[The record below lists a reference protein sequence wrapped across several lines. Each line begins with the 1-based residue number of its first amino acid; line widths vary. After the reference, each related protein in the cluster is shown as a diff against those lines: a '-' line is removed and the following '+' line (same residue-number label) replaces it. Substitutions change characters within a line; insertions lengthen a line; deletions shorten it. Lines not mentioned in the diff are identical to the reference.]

1 MQVADKVNSSSWGK
15 VTKQINTQ
23 ILALHFELAEH
34 CSIYILSCV
43 RYRLACDWKWSVEK
57 VELQ

>member
-23 ILALHFELAEH
+23 ILALHFELADTVQSTFYH
-34 CSIYILSCV
+34 V
-43 RYRLACDWKWSVEK
+43 RAVVWLAIESDRQKK
-57 VELQ
+57 